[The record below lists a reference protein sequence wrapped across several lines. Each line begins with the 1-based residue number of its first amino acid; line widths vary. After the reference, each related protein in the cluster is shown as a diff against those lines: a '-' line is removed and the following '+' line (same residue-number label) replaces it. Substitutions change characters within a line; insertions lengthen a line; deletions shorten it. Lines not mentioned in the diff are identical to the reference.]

1 MPTCFVVMGYGKK
14 PDHEQGRTFDL
25 DKAYQYIIKPAVRA
39 AGYDGVRSDEIQHAG
54 NIHLTMYEQL
64 LHWCGMSGRFRSVV
78 HKLDVVRCVPPLGA
92 RGRYPRPQTVPLLSA

>member
-64 LHWCGMSGRFRSVV
+64 LHWCGMSGRFRAVV
-78 HKLDVVRCVPPLGA
+78 HKLDVVRCVPPLGSA
-92 RGRYPRPQTVPLLSA
+92 RSVLSASNAYHC